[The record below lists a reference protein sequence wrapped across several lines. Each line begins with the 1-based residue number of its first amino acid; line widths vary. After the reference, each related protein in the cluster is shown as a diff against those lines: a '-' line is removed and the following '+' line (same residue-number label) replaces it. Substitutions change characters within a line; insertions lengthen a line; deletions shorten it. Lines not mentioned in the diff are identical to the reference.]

1 MKILDID
8 NIEISKEIVEKK
20 LELAFNFVFFC

>member
-20 LELAFNFVFFC
+20 LELVFNFVFFC